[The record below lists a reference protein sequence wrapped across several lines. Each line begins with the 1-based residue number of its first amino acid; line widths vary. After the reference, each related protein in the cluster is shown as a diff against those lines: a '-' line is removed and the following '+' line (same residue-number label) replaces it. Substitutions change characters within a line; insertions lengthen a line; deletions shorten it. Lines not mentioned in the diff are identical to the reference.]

1 MAETGEVQYL
11 VIGFRPFGRNPCRVT
26 KVSEAWDTVLR
37 HGELAKATVN
47 LDLEEPDGGH
57 HIMETTAVYIGD
69 EPLKEVDEQ
78 VETLLSTVAGT
89 IPLDRGLGIDDSFI
103 DKPTEAA
110 RSLYVAEVAEKIP
123 RYIPTLS
130 VDSVNFTAAANDGKV
145 TAKVVLTNA

>member
-1 MAETGEVQYL
+1 
-11 VIGFRPFGRNPCRVT
+11 
-26 KVSEAWDTVLR
+26 
-37 HGELAKATVN
+37 
-47 LDLEEPDGGH
+47 
-57 HIMETTAVYIGD
+57 METTAVHIGD
-69 EPLKEVDEQ
+69 EPLEGVDEQ

-110 RSLYVAEVAEKIP
+110 QSLYVAEVAEKIP